1 MSKFTITNIAV
12 TLLALFS
19 FILEAVEFAHSW
31 VVLILGLLVYIC
43 VLIYGVVN
51 VKWQFFMPLINE
63 IPNSEK
69 EIFLSFDDGPQEQ
82 SKAVLD
88 LMKKHKIRAN
98 FFCIG
103 KHLEENPELAQRLFN
118 EGHFVG
124 NHSYLHEVKFPA
136 KSTKNIIAE
145 LEKTNKIIEHY
156 SGSKSEYFRPPFG
169 VSNPNI
175 AKAVTS
181 LNMKCIGWTIRTF
194 DTSDSKGSK
203 ALQKI
208 KRELKSGDII
218 LLHDHSS
225 HVLSIL
231 EGLIPFLKE
240 NNYKTQRIDIALS
253 VTGKA
258 KSFI

>member
-1 MSKFTITNIAV
+1 MSKFTISNIAV
-12 TLLALFS
+12 FILALLFFFMGIAGFS
-19 FILEAVEFAHSW
+19 YSW
-31 VVLILGLLVYIC
+31 VVLVLGLMVYLC
-43 VLIYGVVN
+43 VLICGVVN
-51 VKWQFFMPLINE
+51 VKWQFFMPIICE
-63 IPNSEK
+63 IPNLEK

-88 LMKKHKIRAN
+88 LLKKHNMKAN

-103 KHLEENPELAQRLFN
+103 KHLEENPEWAQRLFD

-124 NHSYLHEVKFPA
+124 NHSYLHGLKFPV
-136 KSTKNIIAE
+136 KSLKNIIAE
-145 LEKTNKIIEHY
+145 LEKTNEIIERF
-156 SGSKSEYFRPPFG
+156 GGRKSEYFRPPFG

-181 LNMKCIGWTIRTF
+181 LNLKCIGWTIRSF
-194 DTSDSKGSK
+194 DTSDAKGSK

-208 KRELKSGDII
+208 KGELKSGDIV
-218 LLHDHSS
+218 LLHDHSF

-240 NNYKTQRIDIALS
+240 NNYKTQRIDIALG
-253 VTGKA
+253 VNEKA